1 MNRREFLKHLALWY
15 AGMAVAAPVFRLP
28 AQALAL
34 PLEKPEIVVGRGQ
47 DYPALVKAVI
57 RQAGGMERFVKK
69 GHRVVIKPNIGW
81 DRTPEQGANTHPL
94 VVKTLVELALGAGA
108 RSVSVFDRTCNEERR
123 CYQNSGIK
131 PMLDGMK
138 DRRVRCEFIDDRRF
152 VPVTIARG
160 KALTEWP
167 FYKDALEADCY
178 INVPVAKHH
187 GLTGVTLGLKNI
199 MGVIGGSRG
208 LIHHRIDQNLADL
221 NSVLRPDLTVV
232 DATRILTK
240 NGPQGG
246 SLEDVS
252 LRHTVFAT
260 TDPVAADAYGTT
272 LFDLAPDAVAPTVAA
287 YKMGLGEMALDKCRI
302 TEI

>member
-1 MNRREFLKHLALWY
+1 MDRRQFLKHLALWY
-15 AGMAVAAPVFRLP
+15 AGMVVAAPVFRLP
-28 AQALAL
+28 ASALAQS
-34 PLEKPEIVVGRGQ
+34 PDKPEIVVGRGE
-47 DYPALVKAVI
+47 DYPALVRAVV

-69 GHRVVIKPNIGW
+69 DHRVVIKPNIGW
-81 DRTPEQGANTHPL
+81 DRSPEQAANTHPL

-108 RSVSVFDRTCNEERR
+108 ASVSVFDRTCNEERR

-131 PMLDGMK
+131 PMLDAMD
-138 DRRVRCEFIDDRRF
+138 DRRVRCEFVDERRF

-160 KALTEWP
+160 KALKEWA

-178 INVPVAKHH
+178 INVPIIKHH
-187 GLTGVTLGLKNI
+187 GLTGVTMGLKNI
-199 MGVIGGSRG
+199 MGVIGGNRG
-208 LIHHRIDQNLADL
+208 QIHHQIDQNLADL

-246 SLEDVS
+246 KLEDVS
-252 LRHTVFAT
+252 IRHTVFAS
-260 TDPVAADAYGTT
+260 TDPVAADAYGAT
-272 LFDLAPDAVAPTVAA
+272 LFGLAPDAVAPTVAA
-287 YKMGLGEMALDKCRI
+287 YKMGLGEMDLKKCRI